1 MQWRRNVS
9 LLRHL
14 CRCTDSTKRLQ
25 SKRIPKHQPNAQ
37 LLTPK
42 STKPENINSS
52 NKAKLGYTHFRLLST
67 LPPEADVAVSFF
79 VVVAFRAVVAVAPIA
94 FATVLMIPFL
104 TLLLA
109 GLVLTIVVPVL
120 DSDVLLLELS
130 RLGFFS
136 RVAADLFPRI
146 GSGGG
151 AAAAA
156 AVAALVVVLVTW
168 EPALVVRC
176 RAGRAADGL
185 LGDTGRASIDFG
197 GDDAFT
203 GDDGNVR
210 EL

>member
-14 CRCTDSTKRLQ
+14 CRCTDSTKRFQ
-25 SKRIPKHQPNAQ
+25 SKRTPKHQPNAQ

-79 VVVAFRAVVAVAPIA
+79 VAVAFRAVLVVAPIA
-94 FATVLMIPFL
+94 LATVFIIPFL
-104 TLLLA
+104 TWLLA

-146 GSGGG
+146 GG
-151 AAAAA
+151 AAAAI
-156 AVAALVVVLVTW
+156 AALLVVLVAW
-168 EPALVVRC
+168 GAALVVRC

-185 LGDTGRASIDFG
+185 VGDTGRASMDFG
-197 GDDAFT
+197 GDDALT

>member
-14 CRCTDSTKRLQ
+14 CHLH
-25 SKRIPKHQPNAQ
+25 IIHQNVAGVIEHLNTTPNAQ
-37 LLTPK
+37 LLTRKPTKPK
-42 STKPENINSS
+42 SENIKSR

-146 GSGGG
+146 GG
-151 AAAAA
+151 AAAAI
-156 AVAALVVVLVTW
+156 AALLVVLVAW
-168 EPALVVRC
+168 GAALVVRC